1 MAYAAVHA
9 HRIASSKGSGCRSGP
24 PRAARQGR
32 WRPWSHCLL
41 TGRRSSGRWQS
52 TAAATIAAPRGL
64 APGAQALCHA
74 ASNSGPS
81 AMTSAS
87 PHRSQ
92 LPGVSPVRGS
102 PSCALARRIS
112 SGDQWRCDSIRV
124 ARCGTSRWTRQ
135 ASRSGQPALLT
146 GFVTTHLLRPHGR
159 QHDHPPGPPLDRLGR
174 RGRRHSVGA
183 RIVLEI
189 VQPQDGTATTA
200 RDLDGVGERR
210 PGHGTHERVPRE
222 ARARD
227 LVRQAGLA
235 RGRLADDE
243 DEAVLPHGPTQRGVD
258 VAFDGGRR

>member
-1 MAYAAVHA
+1 MAL
-9 HRIASSKGSGCRSGP
+9 
-24 PRAARQGR
+24 Q
-32 WRPWSHCLL
+32 LD
-41 TGRRSSGRWQS
+41 
-52 TAAATIAAPRGL
+52 PRGQVRDL
-64 APGAQALCHA
+64 PLDTPGI
-74 ASNSGPS
+74 
-81 AMTSAS
+81 
-87 PHRSQ
+87 
-92 LPGVSPVRGS
+92 PVR
-102 PSCALARRIS
+102 P
-112 SGDQWRCDSIRV
+112 
-124 ARCGTSRWTRQ
+124 
-135 ASRSGQPALLT
+135 GQPALLT

-159 QHDHPPGPPLDRLGR
+159 QHDHPPGPPLDQLGR